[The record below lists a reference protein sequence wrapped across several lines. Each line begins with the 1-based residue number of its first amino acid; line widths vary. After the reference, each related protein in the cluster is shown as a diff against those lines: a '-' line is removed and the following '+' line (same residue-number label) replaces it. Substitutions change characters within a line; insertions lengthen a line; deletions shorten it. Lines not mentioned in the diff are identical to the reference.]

1 MLTSIDLNL
10 TGIMVMNWDAIG
22 ALAELAGA
30 VGVIITLV
38 YLAVQIRQSSS
49 LVAQNNK
56 LLDVSVA
63 NSIRDAQNELSRIL
77 ACDQAV
83 AGIFWKGLADRS
95 SLSDEER
102 QQFDSLMYLQFSGAQ
117 QGLATTSEETMLSLR
132 WTLKNAGARHWW
144 EEYESLFTKPM
155 QEFVR
160 ELSRD

>member
-1 MLTSIDLNL
+1 
-10 TGIMVMNWDAIG
+10 MNWDAIG
-22 ALAELAGA
+22 ALAELAAA

-95 SLSDEER
+95 SLSDGDK
-102 QQFDSLMYLQFSGAQ
+102 QQFDSMMYLQFSGAQ
-117 QGLATTSEETMLSLR
+117 QGLATESEETRLSLR
-132 WTLKNAGARHWW
+132 WTLENAGARQWW
-144 EEYESLFTKPM
+144 EEYKSLFTEPM
-155 QEFVR
+155 QKFVH
-160 ELSRD
+160 EHTGH

>member
-1 MLTSIDLNL
+1 
-10 TGIMVMNWDAIG
+10 MNWDAIG
-22 ALAELAGA
+22 ALAELAAA
-30 VGVIITLV
+30 VGVIITLI

-63 NSIRDAQNELSRIL
+63 NSIRDAQNEVSRIL

-83 AGIFWKGLADRS
+83 ARIFWKGLADRS
-95 SLSDEER
+95 SLSDGDK

-117 QGLATTSEETMLSLR
+117 QGLATESEETMLSLH
-132 WTLKNAGARHWW
+132 WTLGNAGARQWW

-155 QEFVR
+155 QKFVH
-160 ELSRD
+160 EHTGH